1 MRRLFLAL
9 PLLALVAC
17 ATTPPPE
24 PETKPEPAPA
34 PQAEA
39 PKPPED
45 PDAWRKQ
52 MPAPGKSPELVL
64 PTFEEAKLDNG
75 LTVIVTSRRELPLV
89 YVGVAFANGS
99 AQDPAGQGGLADL
112 TYKMLLEGAG
122 GKDTIALDNAFADL
136 GVSPSVAVQP
146 DGAVIGVRV
155 LSRNADPAL
164 ALLSDVARKPTFA
177 QKDFDR
183 RKKQQL
189 ADLVRRM
196 GTPWFLAQQAYLETV
211 FGAAHPYGHTPP
223 GVPASVEKLSLQDV
237 KRFYQKNAG
246 PKAAALVV
254 VGDVTKQQAV
264 DWAKKY
270 FGDWRGEA
278 ALPAAPPAPPAP
290 PREALRVVYKPGLE
304 QTFVMAGRPGL
315 ALGHPDEYA
324 LDLATT
330 VFGGF
335 FGSRLN
341 MNLREA
347 KGYTYGAGASSDAR
361 FGVGPLTAFSQ
372 VRANVTGPAVTEFVR
387 ELTDLKSRPI
397 TSKELEAARE
407 GLIRSFPGYFETVE
421 GVGASAASIFQK
433 RRPMDEFARTIAGL
447 EKTTPAEVQRV
458 AEAYLN
464 PAAMQF
470 ILVGDPEVIQTQV
483 TPLNLGKLTPVDVAG
498 AGMPAPGKA
507 GRK

>member
-9 PLLALVAC
+9 SLLALTAC

-24 PETKPEPAPA
+24 PETTPQPPPA
-34 PQAEA
+34 PQAEP
-39 PKPPED
+39 PKPED
-45 PDAWRKQ
+45 PEAWRKQ
-52 MPAPGKSPELVL
+52 APAPAKSPDLVL

-75 LTVIVTSRRELPLV
+75 LSVIVNSRRELPLV

-99 AQDPAGQGGLADL
+99 AQDPAMQGGLADL
-112 TYKMLLEGAG
+112 TYKMMLEGAG

-136 GVSPSVAVQP
+136 GVSPSVSVQP
-146 DGAVIGVRV
+146 DGAIIGVRV
-155 LSRNADPAL
+155 LTRNADPAL
-164 ALLSDVARKPTFA
+164 ALLSDVTRKPTFA

-196 GTPWFLAQQAYLETV
+196 GIPWFLAQQAYLEAV
-211 FGAAHPYGHTPP
+211 FGAAHPYGHAAS
-223 GVPASVEKLSLQDV
+223 GVPASVEKISLRDV
-237 KRFYQKNAG
+237 KRFYQKNVG

-270 FGDWRGEA
+270 FGDWKGA
-278 ALPAAPPAPPAP
+278 AVLPAAPPAPPAP
-290 PREALRVVYKPGLE
+290 PREALHVVYKPGLE
-304 QTFVMAGRPGL
+304 QTFVMVGRPGI

-347 KGYTYGAGASSDAR
+347 KGYTYGAGANSDAR

-372 VRANVTGPAVTEFVR
+372 VRADVTGPAVTEFIR

-397 TSKELEAARE
+397 TSQELESARE
-407 GLIRSFPGYFETVE
+407 GLIRSFPGFFETVE
-421 GVGASAASIFQK
+421 GVGASAATIFQK
-433 RRPMDEFARTIAGL
+433 RRPMDEFARQIAGL

-464 PAAMQF
+464 PAVMQVV
-470 ILVGDPEVIQTQV
+470 LVGDPDIIQQQV
-483 TPLNLGKLTPVDVAG
+483 APLNLGRLTPVDVPG
-498 AGMPAPGKA
+498 AGTPAPGKA
-507 GRK
+507 GKK

>member
-9 PLLALVAC
+9 SMLALAAC

-24 PETKPEPAPA
+24 PQTTPESTPA

-39 PKPPED
+39 PKPADPE
-45 PDAWRKQ
+45 AWRTQ
-52 MPAPGKSPELVL
+52 MPAPGKSPDLVL

-75 LTVIVTSRRELPLV
+75 LTVIVNSRRELPLV
-89 YVGVAFANGS
+89 YLGVAFANGS
-99 AQDPAGQGGLADL
+99 AQDPAGQDGLAEL

-155 LSRNADPAL
+155 LTRNADPAL
-164 ALLSDVARKPTFA
+164 ALLADVARKPTFA

-196 GTPWFLAQQAYLETV
+196 GTPWFLAQQVYLETV
-211 FGAAHPYGHTPP
+211 FGPDHPYGHMQG
-223 GVPASVEKLSLQDV
+223 GVPATVEKISLQDV
-237 KRFYQKNAG
+237 RRFYQKNAG
-246 PKAAALVV
+246 PKAVALLV

-270 FGDWRGEA
+270 FGDWKGEA
-278 ALPAAPPAPPAP
+278 VMPPAPPVPAAPP
-290 PREALRVVYKPGLE
+290 RDTVRVVHKPGLE
-304 QTFVMAGRPGL
+304 QTFVMAGRPGI

-361 FGVGPLTAFSQ
+361 FGVGPITTYSS
-372 VRANVTGPAVTEFVR
+372 VRADVTGPAVAEFVR

-421 GVGASAASIFQK
+421 GVGASAAAIFQK
-433 RRPMDEFARTIAGL
+433 RRPMDEFARQVAGL
-447 EKTTPAEVQRV
+447 EKTTAAEVQRV

-470 ILVGDPEVIQTQV
+470 ILVGDPEVIQQQV
-483 TPLNLGKLTPVDVAG
+483 APLNLGKITPVDVAG
-498 AGMPAPGKA
+498 AGMPAAGKA
-507 GRK
+507 GKR